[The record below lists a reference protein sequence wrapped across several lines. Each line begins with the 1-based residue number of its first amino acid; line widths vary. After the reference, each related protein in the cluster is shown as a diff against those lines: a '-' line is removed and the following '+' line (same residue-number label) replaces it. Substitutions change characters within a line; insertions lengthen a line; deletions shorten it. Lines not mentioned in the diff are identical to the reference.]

1 MKYFCIFL
9 ISILIVS
16 CTSSDLVY
24 QQPIPELTIADLA
37 KYKMKIIPEVPIA
50 SEDIRLVV
58 YDDCKYNKLVKV
70 QKNGSFIDI
79 EKQYNS
85 MIMAPC
91 MITNDTI
98 LIGRLPIGT
107 YGVNYR
113 LVDIARQPE
122 LKTTFSVSF
131 KLSISK

>member
-37 KYKMKIIPEVPIA
+37 IYKMKIIPEVPIA

>member
-1 MKYFCIFL
+1 M
-9 ISILIVS
+9 LIVC
-16 CTSSDLVY
+16 CTGNDTVY
-24 QQPIPELTIADLA
+24 QQTIPEISTEDLA
-37 KYKMKIIPEVPIA
+37 KYKMKILPEVPT
-50 SEDIRLVV
+50 SSDDIKLVIFE
-58 YDDCKYNKLVKV
+58 DCKYNKLVKV
-70 QKNGSFIDI
+70 QRNGSFIDI

-98 LIGRLPIGT
+98 LIGKLPIGI

-113 LVDIARQPE
+113 LVDIARQPDV
-122 LKTTFSVSF
+122 KTTFSVSF

>member
-1 MKYFCIFL
+1 L
-9 ISILIVS
+9 ISTLIVS
-16 CTSSDLVY
+16 CTGSETVY
-24 QQPIPELTIADLA
+24 QQTMPELTTSDLA
-37 KYKMKIIPEVPIA
+37 KYKMKILPEIPTSGDDVKLIIYE
-50 SEDIRLVV
+50 
-58 YDDCKYNKLVKV
+58 DCKYNKLVKV
-70 QKNGSFIDI
+70 QKSGNFIDI

-98 LIGRLPIGT
+98 LIGKLPIGT

-113 LVDIARQPE
+113 LVDIARQPDV
-122 LKTTFSVSF
+122 KTNFYVAF